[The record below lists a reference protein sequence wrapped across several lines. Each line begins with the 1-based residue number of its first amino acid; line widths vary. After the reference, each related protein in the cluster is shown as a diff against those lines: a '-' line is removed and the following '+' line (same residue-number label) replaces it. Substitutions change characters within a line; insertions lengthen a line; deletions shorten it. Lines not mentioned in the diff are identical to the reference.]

1 MLFISSIPKIHRTKL
16 HLMVNLMVYVC
27 RSRCNCFP
35 PRTWSNFVMF
45 DFSINQYAMD
55 RGECLSREGSSA
67 CEGECV
73 SVQKEYVCER
83 ESDNK
88 R

>member
-1 MLFISSIPKIHRTKL
+1 MFFSMYLAKICEVLLFK
-16 HLMVNLMVYVC
+16 NL
-27 RSRCNCFP
+27 
-35 PRTWSNFVMF
+35 
-45 DFSINQYAMD
+45 YAMD
-55 RGECLSREGSSA
+55 QTEYLSRERSSA
-67 CEGECV
+67 CEGELV